1 MIAHPPEGTFGSPA
15 AAALV
20 VGAAV
25 TVVWFRGRSQRSR
38 RRAWL
43 TASGLVV
50 LALAIGWP
58 LGPVVG
64 YSQPAAGLQHVAL
77 LVVAPALLCAGRAGT
92 TILQAAR
99 ELGLI
104 GHRRRPRPAPPWRG
118 REAAALVAAGALHAA
133 VLTFWHLP
141 PVFEAAGDRSPVLA
155 VAEQA
160 TMVVAGLVLL
170 GAWTG
175 LARRAPRAAAGVTAV
190 TAANGAAVT
199 VMLTIGVSP
208 VAGMLVGTVIGS
220 TYAVL
225 AVVTLRCPHATALLP
240 EPARWRFHRLA
251 VWRGLSARSTGVPGR
266 A

>member
-1 MIAHPPEGTFGSPA
+1 MIAHPPEGTLGSPA

-20 VGAAV
+20 LGAAAV
-25 TVVWFRGRSQRSR
+25 VVWFRGRSQRSR

-43 TASGLVV
+43 TASGLVA
-50 LALAIGWP
+50 LALALGWP
-58 LGPVVG
+58 LEPVVG
-64 YSQPAAGLQHVAL
+64 HSHAAVGLQHIAL

-92 TILQAAR
+92 TILDTAR
-99 ELGLI
+99 ELGLLAP
-104 GHRRRPRPAPPWRG
+104 RRGRRWVPPWRG

-141 PVFEAAGDRSPVLA
+141 PVFEAAGDPSPALA
-155 VAEQA
+155 VAEQV
-160 TMVVAGLVLL
+160 TMVLAGLALL

-175 LARRAPRAAAGVTAV
+175 LARRAPRPAAGVAAV

-199 VMLTIGVSP
+199 VLITIGISP
-208 VAGMLVGTVIGS
+208 VAGLLIGTVIGS

-225 AVVTLRCPHATALLP
+225 AVVTLHCPHATALLP
-240 EPARWRFHRLA
+240 EPDRWRLRRLA
-251 VWRGLSARSTGVPGR
+251 AWRGLSARSARVPGR

>member
-1 MIAHPPEGTFGSPA
+1 MIAHPPEGTLGSPP

-58 LGPVVG
+58 LAPVVG
-64 YSQPAAGLQHVAL
+64 HSHASAGLQHVAL

-92 TILQAAR
+92 TIVETAR
-99 ELGLI
+99 ELGLL
-104 GHRRRPRPAPPWRG
+104 GHPRGRCRVPPWRG
-118 REAAALVAAGALHAA
+118 REATALVAAGALHAA

-141 PVFEAAGDRSPVLA
+141 PVFEAAGDPSPALA

-160 TMVVAGLVLL
+160 TMILAGLVLL

-175 LARRAPRAAAGVTAV
+175 LARRTPRAAAGVAGL
-190 TAANGAAVT
+190 TAANGVAVT
-199 VMLTIGVSP
+199 VLITVGVSP
-208 VAGMLVGTVIGS
+208 VAGLLIGTVIGS

-225 AVVTLRCPHATALLP
+225 AVVTLHCPHATALLP
-240 EPARWRFHRLA
+240 EPDRWRFRRLA
-251 VWRGLSARSTGVPGR
+251 AWRGLSARSARVPGR